1 MRIYVDMDDVLCE
14 TAASLCRLAEREF
27 GRRVPYAEVHDFDL
41 QRVFGLDD
49 EEMRRFMELSHA
61 PETLAAYPVT
71 PGAAAGMRAL
81 RMAGHDVEI
90 VTGRPASAHVGTE
103 LWLEAAGMGGFQ
115 VTYVDKYGRDAHY
128 AHNCGDPRTV
138 AMEELLAREYDVAID
153 DSPVALDRLKP
164 WHRTRILVF
173 ARPWNDLY
181 ALSPNMRR
189 ISGWAE
195 MAGEGFLR

>member
-71 PGAAAGMRAL
+71 PGAATADIPTI
-81 RMAGHDVEI
+81 RMKFAN
-90 VTGRPASAHVGTE
+90 TAASI
-103 LWLEAAGMGGFQ
+103 F
-115 VTYVDKYGRDAHY
+115 
-128 AHNCGDPRTV
+128 
-138 AMEELLAREYDVAID
+138 
-153 DSPVALDRLKP
+153 
-164 WHRTRILVF
+164 
-173 ARPWNDLY
+173 
-181 ALSPNMRR
+181 
-189 ISGWAE
+189 IS
-195 MAGEGFLR
+195 